1 MNRSTIALLFAA
13 FVLAACCCG
22 CAFVPADPSKMTAEQ
37 LKANAKDKNA
47 SVSCSNGKTM
57 SGNVTVVYVNTDQA
71 PKLGSVVT
79 VKSDC
84 ETTVTTTAQVEPAKA
99 ASAP

>member
-1 MNRSTIALLFAA
+1 MKTLSLA
-13 FVLAACCCG
+13 VLAAVALSACG
-22 CAFVPADPSKMTAEQ
+22 SLVPADPSKMTADQ

-47 SVSCSNGKTM
+47 SASCINAKTVT
-57 SGNVTVVYVNTDQA
+57 GNVTAVYVNTDQA

-79 VKSDC
+79 IKSDC
-84 ETTVTTTAQVEPAKA
+84 EVTITTTSQVEPAKA